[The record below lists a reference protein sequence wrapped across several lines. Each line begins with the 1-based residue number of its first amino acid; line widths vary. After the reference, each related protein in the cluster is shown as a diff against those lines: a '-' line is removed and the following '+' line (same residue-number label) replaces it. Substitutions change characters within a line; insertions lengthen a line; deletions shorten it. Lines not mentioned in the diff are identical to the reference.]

1 MKRTMIALAFAG
13 ALASATVSADP
24 APGVGFSKLNPANG
38 HRYEIVEGTRDGAEF
53 AGREK
58 NGHLV
63 TINDAAEWQWLISQF
78 QMDYPQQ
85 MSTGVSTVAA
95 YWIGLDDTL
104 EEGVF
109 RWTSGELLSSTVFGA
124 AYTSPP
130 WAPLEPSNSTGDGR
144 AEDLVGMNFR
154 ICDFAED
161 YAGCTEFQNAD
172 DPGLW
177 NDYGDGEFLTYGI
190 IEYPAPQFA
199 LDPRASYVLAGVGD
213 TPAAPL
219 VIDLAAQGIAPGNLL
234 RIARNGDF
242 AYGPP
247 PDFSD
252 VVIEAIAVFSA
263 SAIVLDASS
272 PNRVPDAI
280 EAGTDFT
287 TQPACS
293 DNAVT
298 DIPQDFP
305 VFRDAVLTVPAG
317 ATYLI
322 VGIDDCYIEDNVD
335 PDGDLGVTLTAYTGV
350 TVATNV
356 SIGFNPVMGAGTTLD
371 QRVSIGDFANLG
383 DSVQLRQ
390 GAQLG
395 DLVTIGNGTIVNRD
409 SAIGSNVSIG
419 SNGVIARNVVI
430 EDNVT
435 IGDAVRIGQGS
446 VICAG
451 ATIGAGAT
459 LGQNALVGPS
469 VSVPAG
475 VTLRGSRTSVSPA
488 MCTGP

>member
-1 MKRTMIALAFAG
+1 MTRTMIAIVCAG
-13 ALASATVSADP
+13 ALASATASADP

-53 AGREK
+53 TGREK

-63 TINDAAEWQWLISQF
+63 TINDAAEWRWLVDQF

-85 MSTGVSTVAA
+85 TPNEVSTVAA

-104 EEGVF
+104 EEGIF
-109 RWTSGELLSSTVFGA
+109 RWTSGAPLSSTGFGA
-124 AYTSPP
+124 DYASPP
-130 WAPLEPSNSTGDGR
+130 WAPLEPSNNTGDGR
-144 AEDLVGMNFR
+144 TENLVGMNFR
-154 ICDFAED
+154 ICDFAAD
-161 YAGCTEFQNAD
+161 YAGCMDFPNAD
-172 DPGLW
+172 APGLW

-199 LDPRASYVLAGVGD
+199 LDPRASYLLAGDGD

-219 VIDLAAQGIAPGNLL
+219 VIDLAAQGIVPGSLL

-242 AYGPP
+242 AFGPL
-247 PDFSD
+247 PDFDD
-252 VVIEAIAVFSA
+252 VGIEAIAVFSA

-272 PNRVPDAI
+272 PTRVLDAI

-293 DNAVT
+293 DDAVT

-305 VFRDAVLTVPAG
+305 IFRDAVLTVPAA
-317 ATYLI
+317 ATHLV
-322 VGIDDCYIEDNVD
+322 VGIDDCYIADNVD

-350 TVATNV
+350 TAGSNV
-356 SIGFNPVMGAGTTLD
+356 SIGFNPVIGAGTRLD

-409 SAIGSNVSIG
+409 SAIGDNVSIG

-430 EDNVT
+430 QDNVT

-459 LGQNALVGPS
+459 LGQNTLVGPN
-469 VSVPAG
+469 VSLPAG
-475 VTLRGSRTSVSPA
+475 ATLRGSRTPVTPA
-488 MCTGP
+488 RCTAS